1 MHDSTFLLNMKICR
15 YIFFITLSLLS
26 ISCGVNKQIKQL
38 GEDANAAFQSKDYA
52 NALRTYE
59 QIISMQ
65 SDGGKKIEGDIY
77 QKAGLAA
84 WELKETSKTIDYLE
98 KAKQT
103 PVGND
108 KTLYT
113 LALAYLE
120 VDNLSKEINHL
131 EEYVERYPN
140 GEDAEEVKGQLFLAY
155 VKSLN
160 WDQASAIWPQID
172 GKYQSQAKYLEGHM
186 KVCESLKH
194 FDQMNRAALQLLKM
208 DRNNCSALE
217 TLAIYYYRMAEERY
231 QTEMKAYEKNRTNRQ
246 YKQLLNALEEIN
258 ANFRTSREYF
268 ERLYKLNPEPRFAN
282 YLGNIYTRFE
292 NKKQADYYYRK
303 AKGN

>member
-113 LALAYLE
+113 LALSYLE
-120 VDNLSKEINHL
+120 VDNLSKEINNL
-131 EEYVERYPN
+131 EEYIKRYPN
-140 GEDAEEVKGQLFLAY
+140 GEDAGEVKGQLFLAY

-217 TLAIYYYRMAEERY
+217 TLAIHYYRMAEDRY

-258 ANFRTSREYF
+258 AHFRTSRDYF
-268 ERLYKLNPEPRFAN
+268 ERLYKLNPDPRFAN

-292 NKKQADYYYRK
+292 NKKQAEYYYRK

>member
-113 LALAYLE
+113 LALSYLE
-120 VDNLSKEINHL
+120 VDNLSKEINNL
-131 EEYVERYPN
+131 EEYIKRYPN
-140 GEDAEEVKGQLFLAY
+140 GEDAGEVKGQLFLAY

-217 TLAIYYYRMAEERY
+217 TLAIHYYRMAEDRY

-258 ANFRTSREYF
+258 ANFRTSRDYF
-268 ERLYKLNPEPRFAN
+268 ERLYKLNPDPRFAN

>member
-113 LALAYLE
+113 LALSYLE
-120 VDNLSKEINHL
+120 VDNLSKEINNL
-131 EEYVERYPN
+131 EEYIKRYPN
-140 GEDAEEVKGQLFLAY
+140 GEDAGEVKGQLFLAY

-217 TLAIYYYRMAEERY
+217 TLAIHYYRMAEDRY

-258 ANFRTSREYF
+258 ANFRTSRDYF
-268 ERLYKLNPEPRFAN
+268 ERLYKLNPDPRFAN

-292 NKKQADYYYRK
+292 NK
-303 AKGN
+303 

>member
-1 MHDSTFLLNMKICR
+1 M
-15 YIFFITLSLLS
+15 
-26 ISCGVNKQIKQL
+26 
-38 GEDANAAFQSKDYA
+38 
-52 NALRTYE
+52 
-59 QIISMQ
+59 
-65 SDGGKKIEGDIY
+65 
-77 QKAGLAA
+77 
-84 WELKETSKTIDYLE
+84 
-98 KAKQT
+98 
-103 PVGND
+103 GND

-140 GEDAEEVKGQLFLAY
+140 GEDTDEVNGQLFLAY
-155 VKSLN
+155 VRSLN
-160 WDQASAIWPQID
+160 WDKASALWPQID
-172 GKYQSQAKYLEGHM
+172 GKYQSQAKYIEGHM

-194 FDQMNRAALQLLKM
+194 FDQMSRAALQLLKM

-217 TLAIYYYRMAEERY
+217 TLAIHYYHMAEDRY

-258 ANFRTSREYF
+258 ANFRTSRDYF
-268 ERLYKLNPEPRFAN
+268 ERLYKLNPDPRFAN